1 MARGGK
7 RLGAG
12 RPRRAKR
19 VGVLV
24 RMLPET
30 LREIDRRAFKSED
43 SRGVV
48 IDKKFLGSKRAV
60 ELSRWS
66 EEHFGVDVPAK

>member
-7 RLGAG
+7 RAGAG
-12 RPRRAKR
+12 RPKRAKR
-19 VGVLV
+19 IGVLV

-30 LREIDRRAFKSED
+30 LKEIDRRAFKSED
-43 SRGVV
+43 SRGQV
-48 IDKKFLGSKRAV
+48 IDKKFLGSKRAL

-66 EEHFGVDVPAK
+66 EEHFGVEVPGK